1 MDEDLRFRKFSG
13 ASHAVW
19 MALLI
24 AAPVL
29 GIFAILNVPAS
40 LNWTFFEEQYTGLF
54 IGLVYALCFI
64 GVPASPSARRDGV
77 PLYDWVLALAGF
89 GCGLYIFILFPSI
102 AATLGWVT
110 PDRVVAGAIFILLT
124 LEALRRVT
132 GLLLVG
138 VVVVFLTYAFV
149 APHMPGPLKGSA
161 TQVSDLVN
169 YLYLDGN
176 NGLGLIRIA
185 ATIGLSFILFGQVLS
200 GFGGGQMINDV
211 VIALCG
217 GMRGGSAKAAVIGSS
232 LVGTV
237 TGGAATN
244 VMLTGVVTIPLMIKS
259 GFRPV
264 YAGAVEAVA
273 SSGGQI
279 MPPVMGIAA
288 FLIADNLG
296 RPYSEV
302 ALAATIPAILYYIGL
317 FVQIDLAAARENKR
331 GLAREELPPMR
342 KALTDGWLIFP
353 IFGFLIY
360 VIMGLGYE
368 PATSGVYAT
377 ALAFLLLLFKRN
389 ARRGMFR
396 KLIGCL
402 ADTSRNII
410 AITIV
415 LAAAGLIVGVTN
427 ITGLGF
433 NMALALSQVGS
444 HSLLLLLFTSAI
456 VCIVLGMGMPTVAA
470 YTLVA
475 ILVAPAMV
483 KVGASPMAAHLFI
496 LFFAV
501 VSNFTPPVALA
512 CYAAAAIARADATR
526 IGWTAMR
533 LGIAAYLVPFLFVL
547 SPALILEGSA
557 WSVSISAITAL
568 LGMPLLA
575 AAIEAYL
582 FHPLNLAAR
591 LLSCLC
597 GGLLLVPINPNYPAL
612 EIVNLAALIGGA
624 GVAIWSWRSSTAG
637 TPAVSTTQLKPATI
651 NGITPWHLQR
661 VFARSGC
668 SIVRAADRSWC
679 PATMPMSGL

>member
-1 MDEDLRFRKFSG
+1 MDEDLRFRRLSG
-13 ASHAVW
+13 ASHAIW
-19 MALLI
+19 LALLVMVPI
-24 AAPVL
+24 FGV
-29 GIFAILNVPAS
+29 FAILNVPAS
-40 LNWTFFEEQYTGLF
+40 LNWTFYEEQYTGLF
-54 IGLVYALCFI
+54 IGLVYALCFL
-64 GVPASPSARRDGV
+64 GVPASARTAREGV
-77 PLYDWVLALAGF
+77 PFYDWLLAAAGL
-89 GCGLYIFILFPSI
+89 GCGLYIFFLFPSI

-110 PDRVVAGAIFILLT
+110 PDRVVAGTIFILLT

-138 VVVVFLTYAFV
+138 VVVVFLAYAFV
-149 APHMPGPLKGSA
+149 APHMPGALKGSA
-161 TQVSDLVN
+161 TQTSDLVN

-200 GFGGGQMINDV
+200 GFGGGQMINDI
-211 VIALCG
+211 VIAFCG
-217 GMRGGSAKAAVIGSS
+217 RMRGGPAKAAVIGSS

-259 GFRPV
+259 GFKPV

-296 RPYSEV
+296 RPYSQV
-302 ALAATIPAILYYIGL
+302 ALAAAIPALLYYIGL
-317 FVQIDLAAARENKR
+317 FVQIDLAAAREGKR
-331 GLAREELPPMR
+331 GLPRSELPPIR
-342 KALTDGWLIFP
+342 KAIVEGWLIFP
-353 IFGFLIY
+353 IFAFLIY

-368 PATSGVYAT
+368 PATSGVYASG
-377 ALAFLLLLFKRN
+377 LAVVLLLLRSS
-389 ARRGMFR
+389 ARGGALR
-396 KLIGCL
+396 KIVACL

-410 AITIV
+410 AITVV

-433 NMALALSQVGS
+433 NMALALSNIGS
-444 HSLLLLLFTSAI
+444 HSLLLLLVTSAI

-512 CYAAAAIARADATR
+512 CYAASAIARADATR
-526 IGWTAMR
+526 IGWVAMR
-533 LGIAAYLVPFLFVL
+533 LGIAAYVVPFLFVL
-547 SPALILEGSA
+547 SPALILEGSL
-557 WSVSISAITAL
+557 WTVSTSVVTAL

-582 FHPLNLAAR
+582 FHPLSPVAR
-591 LLSCLC
+591 VVSCLC
-597 GGLLLVPINPNYPAL
+597 GVLLLVPLNPHYPAL
-612 EIVNLAALIGGA
+612 EIVNLVALLGAIGL
-624 GVAIWSWRSSTAG
+624 AIWSWRAG
-637 TPAVSTTQLKPATI
+637 TADGPAT
-651 NGITPWHLQR
+651 G
-661 VFARSGC
+661 
-668 SIVRAADRSWC
+668 
-679 PATMPMSGL
+679 PAPNSVSQGQGT

>member
-1 MDEDLRFRKFSG
+1 MDEDLRFRKLSG
-13 ASHAVW
+13 ASHAIW
-19 MALLI
+19 IALLVVVPI
-24 AAPVL
+24 LGVL
-29 GIFAILNVPAS
+29 AILNLPAS
-40 LNWTFFEEQYTGLF
+40 LNWTFYEEQYTGLF
-54 IGLVYALCFI
+54 IGLMYALCFI
-64 GVPASPSARRDGV
+64 GVPAGPNARRDGV
-77 PLYDWVLALAGF
+77 PLHDWILAVLGLGT
-89 GCGLYIFILFPSI
+89 GLYIFIMFPSI

-110 PDRVVAGAIFILLT
+110 PDRVVAGTIFILLT

-132 GLLLVG
+132 GPLL
-138 VVVVFLTYAFV
+138 VVVVLVFLAYAFV
-149 APHMPGPLKGSA
+149 APYMPGPLKGST
-161 TQVSDLVN
+161 TQASDLVN

-185 ATIGLSFILFGQVLS
+185 ATIGLAFILFGQVLS
-200 GFGGGQMINDV
+200 AFGGGQMINDV
-211 VIALCG
+211 VIAFCG
-217 GMRGGSAKAAVIGSS
+217 RMRGGPAKAAVIGSS

-296 RPYSEV
+296 RPYSQV
-302 ALAATIPAILYYIGL
+302 ALAAAIPAALYYIGL
-317 FVQIDLAAARENKR
+317 FVQIDLAAAREGKR
-331 GLAREELPPMR
+331 GLSRSELPPIR
-342 KALTDGWLIFP
+342 TAIVEGWLIFP
-353 IFGFLIY
+353 IFAFLIY

-368 PATSGVYAT
+368 PATSGVYASG
-377 ALAFLLLLFKRN
+377 LAFVLLLLRRN
-389 ARRGMFR
+389 ARSEVLR
-396 KLIGCL
+396 KIFACL

-410 AITIV
+410 AITVV

-433 NMALALSQVGS
+433 NMALALSSIGS
-444 HSLLLLLFTSAI
+444 HSLLLLLVTSAI
-456 VCIVLGMGMPTVAA
+456 VCVILGMGMPTVAA

-512 CYAAAAIARADATR
+512 CYAASAIARADATR
-526 IGWTAMR
+526 IGWAAMR

-547 SPALILEGSA
+547 SPSLILEGDVWTVFA
-557 WSVSISAITAL
+557 SVVTAL

-575 AAIEAYL
+575 AALEAYL
-582 FHPLNLAAR
+582 FHPLPAAGR
-591 LLSCLC
+591 VLC
-597 GGLLLVPINPNYPAL
+597 CVFGALLLLPLNAHYPLIEVIN
-612 EIVNLAALIGGA
+612 LIGLAGGA
-624 GVAIWSWRSSTAG
+624 ATAVWSWRASAG
-637 TPAVSTTQLKPATI
+637 AQPAVSPAR
-651 NGITPWHLQR
+651 N
-661 VFARSGC
+661 
-668 SIVRAADRSWC
+668 
-679 PATMPMSGL
+679 